1 MQTYNMNVIDKSLKV
16 YKFTKTINAGVTG
29 LTTQFLMDGIA
40 DVGYLIEKGR
50 YYDLK
55 YGLAVLNNDNTTY
68 NPSESF
74 GGSYIFVNEYFIR
87 FAFDEIPITDLF
99 IPDSGFFNWSINIQ
113 NFYNTENLRIR
124 ASIINTG
131 ELTFYC
137 DQNTFTTNKKIII
150 LLKELENISV
160 KEIFKDD
167 SITMIDYSI

>member
-1 MQTYNMNVIDKSLKV
+1 MSIYNMNVIDKSQKV

-29 LTTQFLMDGIA
+29 ISTQFLMDGIA

-55 YGLAVLNNDNTTY
+55 YGLAVLNEDNTVY
-68 NPSESF
+68 NNYEIF
-74 GGSYIFVNEYFIR
+74 GNELIFPDEYFLR
-87 FAFDEIPITDLF
+87 FSFSQIPTSDLF
-99 IPDSGFFNWSINIQ
+99 VPDTGFFNMSFGISN
-113 NFYNTENLRIR
+113 YENTEIIRIR
-124 ASIINTG
+124 PKIINTG

-137 DQNTFTTNKKIII
+137 DTNTFTTNKKIII

-160 KEIFKDD
+160 KELFKDD